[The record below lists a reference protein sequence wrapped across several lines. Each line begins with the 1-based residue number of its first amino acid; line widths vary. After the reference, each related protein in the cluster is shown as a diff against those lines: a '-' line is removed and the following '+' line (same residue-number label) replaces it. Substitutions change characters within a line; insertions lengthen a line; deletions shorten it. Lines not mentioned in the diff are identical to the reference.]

1 MIQKLHH
8 KFVRV
13 NLMLAALV
21 LFIACVIACVVYG
34 YVLKTATY
42 NALEQAMINEDSR
55 VINIYENPSYL
66 IKVRYVP
73 VAIMLVNQDGTIKE
87 IMLDKGIDITSDILE
102 QSAKKI
108 VKRNSQN
115 GTIEEFS
122 LRYICKKQDDGF
134 KIAIVNIDFEYKSMR
149 NLMALLFI
157 IWVFC
162 MIAFWL
168 ISRSLFKEA
177 LAPVQDA
184 WNKQRRF
191 VADASHELKTPLT
204 VMLANFSVLL
214 SHPNDTINEQ
224 RKWLINS
231 RDEALN
237 MQKLVESLLILA
249 RSDAA
254 IDLPEMKLVHLSD
267 LLLNSALSFE
277 AVAFDKDIKMN
288 TQIAPNIYVKGD
300 EQALKQLISIL
311 LDNAVKYA
319 GKNGEINVK
328 LFKHDVKYIIMQVQN
343 SGKPI
348 PANELP
354 HIFERFY
361 RGEQMRST
369 VNGHG
374 LGLAIAHKI
383 VQIHNGKITAQSSK
397 TQGTKM
403 QVVLQRIENPIIN
416 KIK

>member
-42 NALEQAMINEDSR
+42 NALEQAMINEESR

-108 VKRNSQN
+108 VKQKSQN

-277 AVAFDKDIKMN
+277 AVAFEKDIKMN

-348 PANELP
+348 PPNELP

-361 RGEQMRST
+361 RGEQMRSA

-374 LGLAIAHKI
+374 LGLAIAYKI

-397 TQGTKM
+397 SQGTKM

>member
-8 KFVRV
+8 KFVKV

-42 NALEQAMINEDSR
+42 HALEQAMINDD
-55 VINIYENPSYL
+55 VTMIDVYENPSYL
-66 IKVRYVP
+66 IKIRYVP
-73 VAIMLVNQDGTIKE
+73 VAVMLVNNDGTIKE
-87 IMLDKGIDITSDILE
+87 VMIDKGANISNDVME
-102 QSAKKI
+102 KSAKKI
-108 VKRNSQN
+108 VKQNSPN
-115 GTIEEFS
+115 GTVSEFS

-134 KIAIVNIDFEYKSMR
+134 KIAVVNINFEYKSMR
-149 NLMALLFI
+149 NLMLLLFI
-157 IWVFC
+157 IWIFC

-214 SHPNDTINEQ
+214 SHPNDTIDEQ

-254 IDLPEMKLVHLSD
+254 IDLPEMKSVHLSD

-277 AVAFDKDIKMN
+277 AVAFEKDIKMN

-300 EQALKQLISIL
+300 EQSLKQLISIL

-328 LFKHDVKYIIMQVQN
+328 LFKYDVKYIIMQVQN
-343 SGKPI
+343 TGQPI
-348 PANELP
+348 PSHELP
-354 HIFERFY
+354 HVFERFY
-361 RGEQMRST
+361 RGEQMRSE
-369 VNGHG
+369 VSGHG
-374 LGLAIAHKI
+374 LGLAIAYKI

-397 TQGTKM
+397 SQGTKM
-403 QVVLQRIENPIIN
+403 QVVLHRIENPIIN

>member
-8 KFVRV
+8 KFVKV

-42 NALEQAMINEDSR
+42 HALEQAMINDDITIID
-55 VINIYENPSYL
+55 VYENPSYL
-66 IKVRYVP
+66 IKIRYVP
-73 VAIMLVNQDGTIKE
+73 VAVMLVNNDGTIKE
-87 IMLDKGIDITSDILE
+87 VMIDKGANISNDAME
-102 QSAKKI
+102 KSAKKI
-108 VKRNSQN
+108 VKQNSPN
-115 GTIEEFS
+115 GTVSEFS

-134 KIAIVNIDFEYKSMR
+134 KIAVVNINFEYKSMR
-149 NLMALLFI
+149 NLMLLLFI
-157 IWVFC
+157 IWIFC

-184 WNKQRRF
+184 WNKQKRF

-214 SHPNDTINEQ
+214 SHPNDTIDEQ

-254 IDLPEMKLVHLSD
+254 IDLPEMKSVHLSD

-277 AVAFDKDIKMN
+277 AVAFEKDIKMN

-300 EQALKQLISIL
+300 EQSLKQLISIL

-328 LFKHDVKYIIMQVQN
+328 LFKYDVKYIIMQVQN
-343 SGKPI
+343 TGQPI
-348 PANELP
+348 PSHELP
-354 HIFERFY
+354 HVFERFY
-361 RGEQMRST
+361 RGEQMRSE
-369 VNGHG
+369 VSGHG
-374 LGLAIAHKI
+374 LGLAIAYKI

-397 TQGTKM
+397 SQGTKM
-403 QVVLQRIENPIIN
+403 QVVLHRIENPIIN

>member
-8 KFVRV
+8 KFVKV

-42 NALEQAMINEDSR
+42 HALEQAMINDDITMID
-55 VINIYENPSYL
+55 VYENPTYL
-66 IKVRYVP
+66 IKIRYVP
-73 VAIMLVNQDGTIKE
+73 VAVMLVNNDGTIKE
-87 IMLDKGIDITSDILE
+87 VMIDKGANISNDVME
-102 QSAKKI
+102 KSAKKI
-108 VKRNSQN
+108 VKQNSPN
-115 GTIEEFS
+115 GTVSEFS

-134 KIAIVNIDFEYKSMR
+134 KIAVVNINFEYKSMR
-149 NLMALLFI
+149 NLMLLLFI
-157 IWVFC
+157 IWIFC

-214 SHPNDTINEQ
+214 SHPNDTIDEQ

-254 IDLPEMKLVHLSD
+254 IDLPEMKSVHLSD

-277 AVAFDKDIKMN
+277 AVAFEKDIKMN

-300 EQALKQLISIL
+300 EQSLKQLISIL

-328 LFKHDVKYIIMQVQN
+328 LFKYDVKYIIMQVQN
-343 SGKPI
+343 TGQPI
-348 PANELP
+348 PSHELP

-361 RGEQMRST
+361 RGEQMRSE
-369 VNGHG
+369 VSGHG
-374 LGLAIAHKI
+374 LGLAIAYKI

-397 TQGTKM
+397 SQGTKM
-403 QVVLQRIENPIIN
+403 QVVLHRIENPIIN

>member
-108 VKRNSQN
+108 VKQKSQN

-277 AVAFDKDIKMN
+277 AVAFEKDIKMN

-361 RGEQMRST
+361 RGEQMRLA

>member
-8 KFVRV
+8 KFVKV

-42 NALEQAMINEDSR
+42 NALEQAMINDDFTT
-55 VINIYENPSYL
+55 IDIYQNPSYL

-73 VAIMLVNQDGTIKE
+73 VTVMLVNQDGILQE
-87 IMLDKGIDITSDILE
+87 VILDRGANISNDILE

-108 VKRNSQN
+108 VKQNSPN
-115 GTIEEFS
+115 GSIQEFS
-122 LRYICKKQDDGF
+122 LRYICKKQDDNF
-134 KIAIVNIDFEYKSMR
+134 KIAVVNIDFEYRSMR
-149 NLMALLFI
+149 NLMLLLFI
-157 IWVFC
+157 IWIFC
-162 MIAFWL
+162 MVAFWF

-191 VADASHELKTPLT
+191 IADASHELKTPLT

-214 SHPNDTINEQ
+214 AHPNDTINEQ
-224 RKWLINS
+224 RKWIVNS

-254 IDLPEMKLVHLSD
+254 IDLPEMKPVHLSD

-277 AVAFDKDIKMN
+277 AVAFEKHIKMN

-300 EQALKQLISIL
+300 EQSLKQLISIL

-328 LFKHDVKYIIMQVQN
+328 LFKYDVKYIIMQVQN
-343 SGKPI
+343 SGEPI
-348 PANELP
+348 PSNELP
-354 HIFERFY
+354 HVFERFY

-374 LGLAIAHKI
+374 LGLAIAYKI
-383 VQIHNGKITAQSSK
+383 VQIHNGKITAQSNKS
-397 TQGTKM
+397 QGTKM
-403 QVVLQRIENPIIN
+403 QVVLHRIENPIIN
-416 KIK
+416 KIQ